1 MSNNFSSVVRAGRDA
16 EGRTI
21 PSGTQIMNVTCAS
34 TTGYGDR
41 QSTLWLRVNYWGKGG
56 AAVAPYILK
65 GTQFFV
71 TGELSMNTYTDSTG
85 VEKQNLELNVTSID
99 LVGKRDDTAKAVNPQ
114 QQSVPQQQAPAGQPF
129 DDSIPF

>member
-16 EGRTI
+16 EVRTI

-34 TTGYGDR
+34 TTGYGDK

-71 TGELSMNTYTDSTG
+71 TGELSMNTYTDGSG

-99 LVGKRDDTAKAVNPQ
+99 LVGKRNDAQQSNPQ
-114 QQSVPQQQAPAGQPF
+114 QSSPQQQAPAGEPF
-129 DDSIPF
+129 DDDLPF

>member
-16 EGRTI
+16 EVRTT

-34 TTGYGDR
+34 TTGYGDK

-56 AAVAPYILK
+56 AAVAPFILK

-71 TGELSMNTYTDSTG
+71 TGELSMNTYTDSSG

-99 LVGKRDDTAKAVNPQ
+99 LVGKRNDAQ
-114 QQSVPQQQAPAGQPF
+114 QGQGQQRSASQQQAPAGEPF
-129 DDSIPF
+129 DSDIPF